1 MSTTPTPPTDD
12 GKKSSFLTRILPGNA
27 SKKEKGVGTTGPF
40 PKIAGEAAGAQ
51 EEPQGNR
58 VRLYVAKVGKNQHLL
73 QARRQHDAEGELVTV
88 RCKNS
93 QAFKVKTYIE
103 AETDADGTL
112 YIVDEKRW
120 LRFQP

>member
-1 MSTTPTPPTDD
+1 MSTTTTPTHPPE
-12 GKKSSFLTRILPGNA
+12 GKPSLINRILPGIA

-40 PKIAGEAAGAQ
+40 PKIAGEVAGAQ

-58 VRLYVAKVGKNQHLL
+58 VRLYVAKLGKNQHLL

-103 AETDADGTL
+103 AEADADGTL